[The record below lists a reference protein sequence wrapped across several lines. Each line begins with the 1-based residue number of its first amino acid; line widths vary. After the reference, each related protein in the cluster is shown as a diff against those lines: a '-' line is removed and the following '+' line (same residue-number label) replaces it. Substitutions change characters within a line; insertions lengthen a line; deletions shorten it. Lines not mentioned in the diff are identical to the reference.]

1 VKFGD
6 LRRRIKSLRLL
17 QVSLGK
23 GEFYREILSY
33 FFYLNEVI
41 CMFKKSLVVV
51 ALLAA
56 SGVAANAAS
65 LTGASANYGSQN
77 TAISVGGVAVAGS
90 AGASGGA
97 AIARSTSVG
106 VLGGA
111 FVLKNQQSASIAAT
125 GGLSGTFVL
134 GGAAGNTLTVGN
146 AIATGVALP

>member
-1 VKFGD
+1 
-6 LRRRIKSLRLL
+6 
-17 QVSLGK
+17 
-23 GEFYREILSY
+23 
-33 FFYLNEVI
+33 
-41 CMFKKSLVVV
+41 MFKKSLVVV

-65 LTGASANYGSQN
+65 LTGVAASYGSQN
-77 TAISVGGVAVAGS
+77 TVISAGGVAAAGS

-97 AIARSTSVG
+97 AIARSTQLN

-111 FVLKNQQSASIAAT
+111 LVANQTQSASIAAT

-146 AIATGVALP
+146 ATAIGTAN